1 VTSTAQT
8 AKLRGSVDQARR
20 EELPMPRPS
29 VIAAAA
35 LLFACSALAQEPTQ
49 TRYAVLIMEK
59 PAGLQTTT
67 VAADGTRSLSYE
79 YNDRGRGPKLTARV
93 RLDAER
99 VPASIEMDG
108 VDYLKA
114 PVSEKFTFANG
125 VARWKSSA
133 EAGEQK
139 LAGHAFYLTTQG
151 LPEELGWLA
160 HALLKAPGQ
169 RMALLPAG
177 EASIKRA
184 ADLNVGDGANKRHV
198 TAYLIEGL
206 GFSPSTVWLDD
217 SQNFFAAVDRFYSV
231 VRAGWESS
239 VPKLLEK
246 QEALASAR
254 KIELARTLTRKPKQ
268 PVAITN
274 ANIFDA
280 ATGQSVPGS
289 TVLIDGNRIRGVGKD
304 GTVTIPSQA
313 ERIDAAGKA
322 LLPGLWDMHVHL
334 GPTDGMLHMAAG
346 VTSVRDLA
354 NDNDALLQ
362 IKRDIE
368 NGAAIG
374 PRITMRGFMD
384 GRGPYAGPTKVFVD
398 TEAEARSAIDNYAKL
413 GYEGIKVY
421 SSIKPEL
428 VPTII
433 KLAHEKG
440 LRVSGHV
447 PAFMTAQ
454 QFVEAG
460 ADEIQHI
467 NMLFLNFFFDEVKDT
482 RTPAR
487 FIAVAERGATLDLN
501 SERVRSFV
509 RLLKDRNIVVDPT
522 LTAFEGMFVDRPGK
536 MSVSYAA
543 IADRLPPQVRR
554 GFLVGGLPVPEGKD
568 ARYHQSQLATL
579 KMTKLLYDSGIPIVA
594 GTDGLPGFT
603 LHRELELYTQA
614 GISAPDVLR
623 IATLGAARV
632 ARKDRELGSITP
644 GKLADMVLV
653 EGDPAKRIGD
663 VRRTALVIKD
673 GAFYEPAALYKALGI
688 KP

>member
-1 VTSTAQT
+1 M
-8 AKLRGSVDQARR
+8 L
-20 EELPMPRPS
+20 RPS
-29 VIAAAA
+29 LIAAAF
-35 LLFACSALAQEPTQ
+35 LFAGSVLAQD
-49 TRYAVLIMEK
+49 RYAVLIMEK
-59 PAGLQTTT
+59 PAGQQTTT
-67 VAADGTRSLSYE
+67 VAADGSRTLSYE

-93 RLDAER
+93 RLDTTGMP
-99 VPASIEMDG
+99 VSIEMDG
-108 VDYLKA
+108 VDYYKA
-114 PVSEKFTFANG
+114 PVSERYTFANG
-125 VARWKSSA
+125 VARWKNSS

-139 LAGHAFYLTTQG
+139 LSGHAFYLTTQG

-160 HALLKAPGQ
+160 QSLLQAQGQ

-184 ADLNVGDGANKRHV
+184 DDLNVGDGDKKQRV
-198 TAYLIEGL
+198 TAYVIEGL
-206 GFSPSTVWLDD
+206 GFSPSTVWLSDD
-217 SQNFFAAVDRFYSV
+217 KKFFASVDRFYSV
-231 VRAGWESS
+231 VREGWESS

-246 QEALASAR
+246 QEALEGTR
-254 KIELARTLTRKPKQ
+254 TVELARTLTRKPKQ

-274 ANIFDA
+274 ANVFDS
-280 ATGQSVPGS
+280 ATGQSAPGS
-289 TVLIDGNRIRGVGKD
+289 TVLIDGNKIRAVGKD
-304 GTVTIPSQA
+304 GSVMIPSQA
-313 ERIDAAGKA
+313 ERIDAGGKA
-322 LLPGLWDMHVHL
+322 LLPGLWDMHVHI

-362 IKRDIE
+362 LKRDLDS
-368 NGAAIG
+368 GTAIG

-384 GRGPYAGPTKVFVD
+384 GRGPYTGPTKVFVD
-398 TEAEARSAIDNYAKL
+398 TEAEARTAIDNYAKL

-428 VPTII
+428 VPAII

-467 NMLFLNFFFDEVKDT
+467 NMVFLNFFFDEVKDT

-487 FIAVAERGATLDLN
+487 FIAVAERGATLDLK
-501 SERVRSFV
+501 SDRVRSFV
-509 RLLKDRNIVVDPT
+509 RLLKDRNVVLDPT
-522 LTAFEGMFVDRPGK
+522 LTAFEGLFIDRPGQI
-536 MSVSYAA
+536 SPSYAT

-554 GFLVGGLPVPEGKD
+554 GFLAGGLPVPEGKD
-568 ARYHQSQLATL
+568 ARYRESQRATL
-579 KMTKLLYDSGIPIVA
+579 RMTKLLYDSGIPIVA

-603 LHRELELYTQA
+603 LHRELELYAQA
-614 GISAPDVLR
+614 GISAPEVLR

-632 ARKDRELGSITP
+632 ARKDQELGSITP
-644 GKLADMVLV
+644 GKLADLVLV
-653 EGDPAKRIGD
+653 DGDPAKRISD
-663 VRRTALVIKD
+663 VRRPVLVIKD
-673 GAFYEPAALYKALGI
+673 GAIYEPAALYKALGV

>member
-1 VTSTAQT
+1 MLRFTA
-8 AKLRGSVDQARR
+8 
-20 EELPMPRPS
+20 
-29 VIAAAA
+29 IAAG
-35 LLFACSALAQEPTQ
+35 LVFACSALAQSASE

-59 PAGLQTTT
+59 PAGTQTTE
-67 VAADGTRSLSYE
+67 VAADGTRTMSYE

-93 RLDAER
+93 RLDTDQ
-99 VPASIEMDG
+99 VPVSLEMEG

-114 PVSEKFTFANG
+114 PVAEKFTFTNG
-125 VARWKSSA
+125 VARWKNSA

-139 LAGHAFYLTTQG
+139 LASHAFYLTTQG

-184 ADLNVGDGANKRHV
+184 DELSVGDGANKRHV
-198 TAYLIEGL
+198 TAFLIEGL

-217 SQNFFAAVDRFYSV
+217 EQGFFASVDRFYSV

-246 QEALASAR
+246 QEARASTR
-254 KIELARTLTRKPKQ
+254 TLELARTLIRRPKQ

-274 ANIFDA
+274 ANVFDS
-280 ATGQSVPGS
+280 ATGQSAPGS
-289 TVLIDGNRIRGVGKD
+289 TVLIDGNRIRTVGKD
-304 GTVTIPSQA
+304 GAVTIPSQA
-313 ERIDAAGKA
+313 ERIDAGGKT
-322 LLPGLWDMHVHL
+322 LLPGLWDMHVHM

-362 IKRDIE
+362 MKREIDS
-368 NGAAIG
+368 GTAIG

-384 GRGPYAGPTKVFVD
+384 GRGPYTGPTKVFVD

-447 PAFMTAQ
+447 PAFMTAR

-501 SERVRSFV
+501 SLPVQAFL
-509 RLLKDRNIVVDPT
+509 RLLKDHNTVIDPT

-554 GFLVGGLPVPEGKD
+554 EFLAGGLPVPEGKD
-568 ARYHQSQLATL
+568 ARYHESQLATL
-579 KMTKLLYDSGIPIVA
+579 RMTKLLYDSGIPIVA

-603 LHRELELYTQA
+603 LHRELELYAQA
-614 GISAPDVLR
+614 GISPPEVLR

-632 ARKDRELGSITP
+632 AHKDKELGSITP
-644 GKLADMVLV
+644 GKLADLVLID
-653 EGDPAKRIGD
+653 GDPAKRISD
-663 VRRTALVIKD
+663 VRRTALVMKD
-673 GAFYEPAALYKALGI
+673 GALYEPAALYKALGV

>member
-1 VTSTAQT
+1 MFRLSA
-8 AKLRGSVDQARR
+8 L
-20 EELPMPRPS
+20 
-29 VIAAAA
+29 IAGAA
-35 LLFACSALAQEPTQ
+35 LAGSAFAQGTNP

-59 PAGLQTTT
+59 PAGVQTST
-67 VAADGTRSLSYE
+67 VGADGARTLTYE

-93 RLDAER
+93 RLDAAG
-99 VPASIEMDG
+99 VPVSMDIDG
-108 VDYLKA
+108 VDYIKA
-114 PVSEKFTFANG
+114 PVDERFTFADG
-125 VARWKSSA
+125 VARWKNSA
-133 EAGEQK
+133 ESGEQK
-139 LAGHAFYLTTQG
+139 LTDRAFYLSTQG

-160 HALLKAPGQ
+160 HALLQAPGQ

-177 EASIKRA
+177 EASIKRG
-184 ADLNVGDGANKRHV
+184 DELNIGEGTNKRHV

-217 SQNFFAAVDRFYSV
+217 DQKFFAAVDRFISI
-231 VRAGWESS
+231 VREGWEAS

-246 QEALASAR
+246 QEALANERTAA
-254 KIELARTLTRKPKQ
+254 LARSLIHKPLE

-274 ANIFDA
+274 ANVFDA
-280 ATGQSVPGS
+280 ATGQSMPGS
-289 TVLIDGNRIRGVGKD
+289 TVVIEGNRIRAVGKD
-304 GTVTIPSQA
+304 GAVRIPSQA
-313 ERIDAAGKA
+313 RRVDAGGKA
-322 LLPGLWDMHVHL
+322 LLPGLWDMHVHVS
-334 GPTDGMLHMAAG
+334 PNDGLLHMAAG

-354 NDNDALLQ
+354 NDNDGLLKT
-362 IKRDIE
+362 KRDID
-368 NGAAIG
+368 NGKAIG
-374 PRITMRGFMD
+374 PRIVMRGFMD
-384 GRGPYAGPTKVFVD
+384 GRGPYTGPTKVFVD
-398 TEAEARSAIDNYAKL
+398 TEAEARAAIDNYAKL
-413 GYEGIKVY
+413 GYDGIKVY

-433 KLAHEKG
+433 KLAHAKG

-467 NMLFLNFFFDEVKDT
+467 NFVFLNFFFDEVKDT

-487 FIAVAERGATLDLN
+487 FIAVAERGATLDLG

-509 RLLKDRNIVVDPT
+509 RLLKDRNVVVDPT
-522 LTAFEGMFVDRPGK
+522 LTVFEGLFTDRPGK
-536 MSVSYAA
+536 VSASYAA
-543 IADRLPPQVRR
+543 MADRLPPQVRR
-554 GFLVGGLPVPEGKD
+554 SLLAGGLPVPEGKD
-568 ARYHQSQLATL
+568 ARYRESQRATL
-579 KMTKLLYDSGIPIVA
+579 RMTKLLYDSGITIVP

-603 LHRELELYTQA
+603 LHRELELYAQA

-632 ARKDRELGSITP
+632 ARRDQELGSITP

-653 EGDPAKRIGD
+653 AGDPAKRISD
-663 VRRTALVIKD
+663 IRRPTLVIKD

>member
-1 VTSTAQT
+1 MLRLTA
-8 AKLRGSVDQARR
+8 
-20 EELPMPRPS
+20 M
-29 VIAAAA
+29 AAAVA
-35 LLFACSALAQEPTQ
+35 FASSAFAQVPSQTGDGAQ

-59 PAGLQTTT
+59 PAGTQTTA
-67 VAADGTRSLSYE
+67 VAADGTRNLSYE

-93 RLDAER
+93 RLDADQ
-99 VPASIEMDG
+99 VPVSIEMDG

-125 VARWKSSA
+125 AARWKNSA

-139 LAGHAFYLTTQG
+139 LTGHAFYLTTQG

-184 ADLNVGDGANKRHV
+184 DELNVGDGANKRHV

-217 SQNFFAAVDRFYSV
+217 SQNFFASVDRFYSV

-246 QEALASAR
+246 QEALASER
-254 KIELARTLTRKPKQ
+254 TIDLARALTRKPKQ

-274 ANIFDA
+274 ANVFDA
-280 ATGQSVPGS
+280 ATGQSAPGS

-313 ERIDAAGKA
+313 ERIDAGGKT
-322 LLPGLWDMHVHL
+322 LLPGLWDMHVHM

-362 IKRDIE
+362 MKRDIE
-368 NGAAIG
+368 NGTAIG

-384 GRGPYAGPTKVFVD
+384 GRGPYTGPTKVFVD

-501 SERVRSFV
+501 SPRVQSFV
-509 RLLKDRNIVVDPT
+509 RLLKDRNVVIDPT

-554 GFLVGGLPVPEGKD
+554 EFLAGGLPVPEGKD
-568 ARYHQSQLATL
+568 ARYHESQLATL
-579 KMTKLLYDSGIPIVA
+579 RMTKLLYDSAIPIVA

-603 LHRELELYTQA
+603 LHRELELYAQA
-614 GISAPDVLR
+614 GISAPEVLR

-632 ARKDRELGSITP
+632 ARKDRELGSITA
-644 GKLADMVLV
+644 GKLADLVLV
-653 EGDPAKRIGD
+653 DGDPAKRISD

-673 GAFYEPAALYKALGI
+673 GAFYEPAALYKALGV

>member
-1 VTSTAQT
+1 MLRFTA
-8 AKLRGSVDQARR
+8 
-20 EELPMPRPS
+20 
-29 VIAAAA
+29 IAAG
-35 LLFACSALAQEPTQ
+35 LVFACSALAQSASE

-59 PAGLQTTT
+59 PAGTQTTAVT
-67 VAADGTRSLSYE
+67 ADGTRTMSYE

-93 RLDAER
+93 QLDADQ
-99 VPASIEMDG
+99 VPVSLEMEG

-114 PVSEKFTFANG
+114 PVAEKFTFANG
-125 VARWKSSA
+125 VARWKNSA

-184 ADLNVGDGANKRHV
+184 DELSVGDGANKRHV

-217 SQNFFAAVDRFYSV
+217 EQGFFASVDRFYSV

-246 QEALASAR
+246 QEARASTR
-254 KIELARTLTRKPKQ
+254 TLELARTLIRRPKQ

-274 ANIFDA
+274 ANVFDS
-280 ATGQSVPGS
+280 ATGQSAPGS
-289 TVLIDGNRIRGVGKD
+289 TVLIDGNRIRTVGKD
-304 GTVTIPSQA
+304 GAVTIPSQA
-313 ERIDAAGKA
+313 ERIDAGGKT
-322 LLPGLWDMHVHL
+322 LLPGLWDMHVHM

-362 IKRDIE
+362 MKREIDS
-368 NGAAIG
+368 GTAIG

-384 GRGPYAGPTKVFVD
+384 GRGPYTGPTKVFVD

-447 PAFMTAQ
+447 PAFMTAR

-501 SERVRSFV
+501 SLPVQAFL
-509 RLLKDRNIVVDPT
+509 RLLKDHNTVIDPT

-554 GFLVGGLPVPEGKD
+554 EFLAGGLPVPEGKD
-568 ARYHQSQLATL
+568 ARYHESQLATL
-579 KMTKLLYDSGIPIVA
+579 RMTKLLYDSGIPIVA

-603 LHRELELYTQA
+603 LHRELELYAQA
-614 GISAPDVLR
+614 GISPPEVLR

-632 ARKDRELGSITP
+632 AHKDKELGSITP
-644 GKLADMVLV
+644 GKLADLVLID
-653 EGDPAKRIGD
+653 GDPAKRISD
-663 VRRTALVIKD
+663 VRRTALVMKD
-673 GAFYEPAALYKALGI
+673 GALYEPAALYKALGV

>member
-1 VTSTAQT
+1 MLRLTAF
-8 AKLRGSVDQARR
+8 
-20 EELPMPRPS
+20 
-29 VIAAAA
+29 AAG
-35 LLFACSALAQEPTQ
+35 LVLACSAFAQSPAP

-59 PAGLQTTT
+59 PAGSQTTT

-79 YNDRGRGPKLTARV
+79 FNDRGRGPQLTARV
-93 RLDAER
+93 RLDDAG
-99 VPASIEMDG
+99 VPASFEMDG

-114 PVSEKFTFANG
+114 PVSEHFNFANG
-125 VARWKSSA
+125 VASWKNSA

-139 LAGHAFYLTTQG
+139 LTDRAFYLSTQG

-184 ADLNVGDGANKRHV
+184 DELNVGDGAKKRHV

-206 GFSPSTVWLDD
+206 GFSPTTVWLNDD
-217 SQNFFAAVDRFYSV
+217 ESFFASVDRFYSV
-231 VRAGWESS
+231 VRAGFESS

-246 QEALASAR
+246 QEAAESAR
-254 KIELARTLTRKPKQ
+254 TVELARTLTRKPLQ

-274 ANIFDA
+274 ANVFDA
-280 ATGQSVPGS
+280 ATGQSMPGS
-289 TVLIDGNRIRGVGKD
+289 TVLIEGNRIRAVGKD
-304 GTVTIPSQA
+304 GSVTIPAHAS
-313 ERIDAAGKA
+313 RVDAGGKA
-322 LLPGLWDMHVHL
+322 LLPGLWDMHVHM
-334 GPTDGMLHMAAG
+334 GPNDGLLHMAAG

-354 NDNDALLQ
+354 NDNDALMQ
-362 IKRDIE
+362 MKRDID
-368 NGAAIG
+368 NGKAIG

-384 GRGPYAGPTKVFVD
+384 GRGPYTGPTKVFVD

-413 GYEGIKVY
+413 GYDGIKVY

-428 VPTII
+428 VPTIV
-433 KLAHEKG
+433 KLAHAKG

-460 ADEIQHI
+460 VDEIQHI
-467 NMLFLNFFFDEVKDT
+467 NMLFLNFWFDQVKDT

-487 FIAVAERGATLDLN
+487 FTAVAERAAKLDLN
-501 SERVRSFV
+501 SPPVLSFI
-509 RLLKDRNIVVDPT
+509 RLLKDRNIVIDPT

-536 MSVSYAA
+536 VSVSFAA

-554 GFLVGGLPVPEGKD
+554 GLLGGGLPVPEGKD
-568 ARYHQSQLATL
+568 ALYRESQLATL
-579 KMTKLLYDSGIPIVA
+579 KMTKLLYDSGITIVA
-594 GTDGLPGFT
+594 GTDDLAGFT
-603 LHRELELYTQA
+603 LHRELELYVKA
-614 GISAPDVLR
+614 GIPAPEVLR
-623 IATLGAARV
+623 IATIGAARV
-632 ARKDRELGSITP
+632 ARKDQELGSITL

-653 EGDPAKRIGD
+653 NGDPAKNISD
-663 VRRTALVIKD
+663 VRNTALVIKD
-673 GAFYEPAALYKALGI
+673 GAFYEPAALYKALGV